1 MSRAQDRSEGRQP
14 GAQAPEQ
21 VTGVPGTGTTTG
33 AAATGTASSTTSG
46 LPDQPTMQQSR
57 TQQSGMQQSG
67 TQQPGAHR
75 QTTVQARSTDY
86 RTTGYQ
92 YGQDTGAGATGG
104 AFAILAGLITFLAGL
119 SAVVRRNFYH
129 VNTNYAYNIHA
140 YDWGWILLAIGV
152 VLFALGACALLGMAW
167 ARYLGVGVAVLSTV
181 AGFLFLPYSP
191 IWGIVL
197 VAVSVIAI
205 WGLLHDSDS
214 SARI

>member
-1 MSRAQDRSEGRQP
+1 MSRAQDRSQGRQP

-21 VTGVPGTGTTTG
+21 VTGVPGTGTTSG

-46 LPDQPTMQQSR
+46 LADEPTMQQSGAQR
-57 TQQSGMQQSG
+57 SGA
-67 TQQPGAHR
+67 QQPGAHR
-75 QTTVQARSTDY
+75 QTTVQARSTATGPDY

-92 YGQDTGAGATGG
+92 YGQDTGAGVTGG

-167 ARYLGVGVAVLSTV
+167 ARYVGVGVAVLSTV

-205 WGLLHDSDS
+205 WGLLQGSDS
-214 SARI
+214 SARA